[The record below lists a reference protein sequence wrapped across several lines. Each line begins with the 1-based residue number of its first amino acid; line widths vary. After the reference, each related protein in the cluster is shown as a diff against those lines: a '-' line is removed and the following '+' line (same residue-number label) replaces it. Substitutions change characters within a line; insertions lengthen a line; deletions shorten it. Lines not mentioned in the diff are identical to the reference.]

1 MAANIGYRIA
11 ADATYYDHICD
22 VKGWTTMGHTGNR
35 KSTYFYIFISPWL
48 LGFFLLTFVPLIY
61 SLYLSLTQ
69 YNGISSPQ
77 FIGLQNYT
85 DILFRDDLFRKS
97 LINAF
102 HYAIIA
108 VPTSLLLALLIAFL
122 LSKESRTSNFFQII
136 FYFPSIAAGV
146 AVFTVA
152 KFLLRGEGGLINY
165 VLSMFS
171 VQGPFWLSDPNWAM
185 NSLAMVNLIFCG
197 SQMLIFLAGIKQIPA
212 SYYEAAKMDGASS
225 FHCFFKITLP
235 LIASM
240 FVFNLVMG
248 IINAFQVFVQPLI
261 MTGGGPLKTT
271 YVYGMYI
278 YDSAFN
284 FGRFGYASALAWI
297 MFVIILVISLVILKS
312 LQKRMNYED

>member
-1 MAANIGYRIA
+1 MGYTR
-11 ADATYYDHICD
+11 
-22 VKGWTTMGHTGNR
+22 R
-35 KSTYFYIFISPWL
+35 KQTRYFYMFISPWL
-48 LGFFLLTFVPLIY
+48 LGFFLLTLIPLVY

-69 YNGISSPQ
+69 YNGISAPK

-85 DILFRDDLFRKS
+85 DILLHDDLFRRS

-108 VPTSLLLALLIAFL
+108 VPTSLILALIIAFL
-122 LSKESRTSNFFQII
+122 LSKDSKTNNFFQII

-165 VLSMFS
+165 ILEFIG
-171 VQGPFWLSDPNWAM
+171 VQGPFWLTDPNWAM
-185 NSLAMVNLIFCG
+185 NSLAIVNLLFCG
-197 SQMLIFLAGIKQIPA
+197 SQMLIFLAGIKQIPT
-212 SYYEAAKMDGASS
+212 SYYEAAKIDGASNIKS
-225 FHCFFKITLP
+225 FFKITLP
-235 LIASM
+235 LIANV
-240 FVFNLVMG
+240 FAFNLVMG

-261 MTGGGPLKTT
+261 MTGGGPLKKT

-278 YDSAFN
+278 YDSGFN
-284 FGRFGYASALAWI
+284 FGRFGYAAALAWI
-297 MFVIILVISLVILKS
+297 MYLIILIASMVVLKS